1 KIRINS
7 KQSHMEPHNAI
18 EKEHDFIPERKK
30 WKRQLFRIIYRAD
43 TPLGKLFDICLLIL
57 IFLSTFIVMMES
69 VPSFDLRF
77 HTLFVVLEWTISLF
91 FTAEYILRIITI
103 RNKREYI
110 FSFFGIIDLLAIVPF
125 FLSLLLPV
133 TKFFLIIRMLR
144 ILRIFRILNLLDF
157 MNDGYLIVRALKN
170 SSRKIY
176 IFLLFLMIFSVIVGS
191 MMYMV
196 EGHKEGFESIPQS
209 IYWAVVTVTTV
220 GYGDVSPTTPLGK
233 FFAIL
238 LMLAGYSIIA
248 VPTGIVTA
256 EMRNKR
262 QNFEK
267 VCSRCM
273 NDDID
278 DDANYCKRCG
288 EKTAIPVRNVGNQ

>member
-1 KIRINS
+1 MPEKLLY
-7 KQSHMEPHNAI
+7 
-18 EKEHDFIPERKK
+18 EKEHNYMPERKK
-30 WKRQLFRIIYRAD
+30 WKRQLFRIIYLSD
-43 TPLGKLFDICLLIL
+43 TPLGKIFDISLLIL
-57 IFLSTFIVMMES
+57 IFISTTIVMMES
-69 VPSFDLRF
+69 IPFLDIKYHIVFI
-77 HTLFVVLEWTISLF
+77 VLEIIVSLIFTI
-91 FTAEYILRIITI
+91 EYILRIITT

-110 FSFFGIIDLLAIVPF
+110 FSFYGIIDLLAVVPF
-125 FLSLLLPV
+125 YLSLFFPV

-144 ILRIFRILNLLDF
+144 LLRIFRILNLMDF

-176 IFLLFLMIFSVIVGS
+176 IFLLFLIIFSVIVGS
-191 MMYMV
+191 LMFMV
-196 EGHKEGFESIPQS
+196 ENHHPGFESIPQS

-220 GYGDVSPTTPLGK
+220 GYGDVAPTSPLGK
-233 FFAIL
+233 FFAVS

-262 QNFEK
+262 QELDK
-267 VCSRCM
+267 TCPRCN

-278 DDANYCKRCG
+278 DDANYCKKCG
-288 EKTAIPVRNVGNQ
+288 EKLNF

>member
-1 KIRINS
+1 
-7 KQSHMEPHNAI
+7 METHPHI
-18 EKEHDFIPERKK
+18 EKEHDLIPERKK

-43 TPLGKLFDICLLIL
+43 TPLGKMFDIILLIL
-57 IFLSTFIVMMES
+57 ICLSTFIVMMES
-69 VPSFDLRF
+69 VPSLDLRF
-77 HTLFVVLEWTISLF
+77 HTLFIVLEIIITLF
-91 FTAEYILRIITI
+91 FTMEYILRIITV
-103 RNKREYI
+103 RNKKDYI
-110 FSFFGIIDLLAIVPF
+110 FSFFGIIDLLSIVPF
-125 FLSLLLPV
+125 YLSLFFPV

-144 ILRIFRILNLLDF
+144 MLRIFRILNLLDF
-157 MNDGYLIVRALKN
+157 MNDGHLIVKALRN

-176 IFLLFLMIFSVIVGS
+176 IFLLFLMIFNVIVGS
-191 MMYMV
+191 LMYMV

-220 GYGDVSPTTPLGK
+220 GYGDVSPTTPIGK
-233 FFAIL
+233 FFSIL

-262 QNFEK
+262 QNLEK
-267 VCSRCM
+267 TCSRCQ

-288 EKTAIPVRNVGNQ
+288 EKVIH

>member
-1 KIRINS
+1 M
-7 KQSHMEPHNAI
+7 QEHQTI
-18 EKEHDFIPERKK
+18 EKEHDYIPERKK

-57 IFLSTFIVMMES
+57 IFISTFIVMMES
-69 VPSFDLRF
+69 VPSIDIRF
-77 HTLFVVLEWTISLF
+77 HTFFITLELLISVVFTI
-91 FTAEYILRIITI
+91 EYILRIITI
-103 RNKREYI
+103 RNKKDYI
-110 FSFFGIIDLLAIVPF
+110 FSFFGIIDLLAIIPF
-125 FLSLLLPV
+125 YLSLFFPF

-144 ILRIFRILNLLDF
+144 MLRIFRILNLMDF
-157 MNDGYLIVRALKN
+157 MNDGYLIIRALKN

-191 MMYMV
+191 IMFMV

-220 GYGDVSPTTPLGK
+220 GYGDVSPSTPLGK
-233 FFAIL
+233 FFSIL

-262 QNFEK
+262 QNLEK
-267 VCSRCM
+267 ICKRCG

-278 DDANYCKRCG
+278 DDANYCKKCG
-288 EKTAIPVRNVGNQ
+288 EKVVDF